1 MRIVINGSGTQYY
14 FELQS
19 DGNYETLATSERYVS
34 KADANAAIAIIKAEA
49 ATATVVDNT

>member
-1 MRIVINGSGTQYY
+1 MRIVLNPSGTQYY

-34 KADANAAIAIIKAEA
+34 KSDANAAIEMIKAEA